1 MLRPAVL
8 IALTALTLIGSPL
21 VAAAAPSLNWGSHV
35 NPARC
40 PTDQGYRYLEINVT
54 RKVEGDLA
62 FTYEQMVPGAAL
74 ERHEL
79 GRTRVQP
86 AYSGLANWRPGAPAH
101 RRGRTVLRTRAV
113 PGILHDPRPVKR
125 NGA

>member
-1 MLRPAVL
+1 MLRLAVL

-21 VAAAAPSLNWGSHV
+21 VAAAESPSLNWGSHV

-62 FTYEQMVPGAAL
+62 FTYEQMGPGGPL
-74 ERHEL
+74 RTGHGL
-79 GRTRVQP
+79 GRREFNQHIQVWQVGVIGEP
-86 AYSGLANWRPGAPAH
+86 ARGSGGSARWCGIRARSRP
-101 RRGRTVLRTRAV
+101 
-113 PGILHDPRPVKR
+113 
-125 NGA
+125 